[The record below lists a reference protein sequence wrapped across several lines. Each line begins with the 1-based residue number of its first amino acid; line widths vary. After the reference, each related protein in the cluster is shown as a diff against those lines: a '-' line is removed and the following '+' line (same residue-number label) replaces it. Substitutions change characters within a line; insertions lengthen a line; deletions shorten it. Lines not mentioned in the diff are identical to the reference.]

1 MKTRKAKYY
10 KIKEEEQEEASKP
23 SIKQMK
29 GGKFQMVVREGALL
43 LILVTIFAINI
54 EIFLKIDQ
62 FGKY

>member
-1 MKTRKAKYY
+1 MKTRKARYN

-29 GGKFQMVVREGALL
+29 SGKLRVVLREGALL
-43 LILVTIFAINI
+43 LILVIIFAISI
-54 EIFLKIDQ
+54 EIFVKIAR